1 MAVIPNPDGAAA
13 LAGWEAERRGS
24 RENFEPSPPWDG
36 KQPDKRQAAYLD
48 KMLRNMHSKL
58 SIMGRDSGRNTAVY
72 NAALKIG
79 NFIAGAGLNEARATA
94 MLLDA
99 CNHNGL
105 IKDDGER
112 SVAATIHSGIRNG
125 KTRPRAVPASNGPD
139 DESPE
144 HDMPTDDPYQDE
156 SKRSVVITSAS
167 KIRPARVR
175 WLWQDRLAVGTL
187 ALLAGREG
195 VGKSILAYWLVAAIT
210 RGVLPGEHYGQ
221 PRAVMVA
228 ASEDSWE
235 HTIVPRLIAAGADL
249 DLVYRVEVVTSA
261 NVHSEISMPRDLH
274 DLEQRAV
281 EVGAVL
287 LLLDP
292 LMSRLSDRLDTHRDA
307 EVRLALEPLAALAN
321 RAHLA
326 VLGIIHHNKSGST
339 DPLQVVMGSRAF
351 TAVARSVHTVILD
364 PDDETG
370 RRRLF
375 GTPKNNLGRSDLPT
389 FSFAIE
395 SFAIQTDDGDLAW
408 TGRLAWGAQSP
419 ASIHEAME
427 RAGDSGD
434 QKSAATEAEHWLEDY
449 LTMKGGIDLSAKIKK
464 AAYAAGHTER
474 SLRTARK
481 RLNIGITEAD
491 FPRQTWWSLP
501 GTQQQQKGSQS

>member
-1 MAVIPNPDGAAA
+1 M
-13 LAGWEAERRGS
+13 
-24 RENFEPSPPWDG
+24 
-36 KQPDKRQAAYLD
+36 
-48 KMLRNMHSKL
+48 
-58 SIMGRDSGRNTAVY
+58 
-72 NAALKIG
+72 
-79 NFIAGAGLNEARATA
+79 
-94 MLLDA
+94 
-99 CNHNGL
+99 
-105 IKDDGER
+105 
-112 SVAATIHSGIRNG
+112 
-125 KTRPRAVPASNGPD
+125 
-139 DESPE
+139 
-144 HDMPTDDPYQDE
+144 
-156 SKRSVVITSAS
+156 
-167 KIRPARVR
+167 
-175 WLWQDRLAVGTL
+175 
-187 ALLAGREG
+187 
-195 VGKSILAYWLVAAIT
+195 
-210 RGVLPGEHYGQ
+210 
-221 PRAVMVA
+221 
-228 ASEDSWE
+228 
-235 HTIVPRLIAAGADL
+235 PRLIAAGADL
-249 DLVYRVEVVTSA
+249 DMVYRVEVVTSA

-292 LMSRLSDRLDTHRDA
+292 LMSRLSDQLDTHRDA

-321 RAHLA
+321 RAHLT

-364 PDDETG
+364 PDDKTG

-395 SFAIQTDDGDLAW
+395 SFAIQTDDGGLAW

-449 LTMKGGIDLSAKIKK
+449 LRMKGGIDLSAKIKK